1 MTKKRNFI
9 KSFFQFSI
17 GQWVAALISFITIPI
32 TTWLIIP
39 EEFGKASMFTL
50 AFNLLLNIALL
61 GADQGFVRMFYEKEE
76 KKRRNLLWEA
86 LLPSLFI
93 GFVIFI
99 FIGIFWKSLS
109 FVLFGGSNHF
119 FSILLLGLTILIG
132 TVQRFATLAVRMKKR
147 GIAFSTL
154 IVINGVTNATFTI
167 LYALFFSRT
176 FYAVIVGLFFS
187 HIITSILAIH
197 FEKELWFGKFKIEL
211 SSIKSIVRYGIPF
224 VPTFLITWLFQS
236 IDRLALRN
244 YTDFTEIGLYTA
256 AFKVVAVMNL
266 IQIGFTTF
274 WTPTSYEHYENNP
287 ESTGIFEK
295 TSLFISAA
303 MFTFG
308 MLVVVFK
315 DAIFLLLE
323 SSYRQAAGIS
333 SFLILMPIMYT
344 ASEVTVVGINF
355 KKKTYWHMLIATI
368 SAGANI
374 FSNLMLVPIYG
385 AKGAA
390 LSTGISYIIFFG
402 MRTIISKRL
411 YKVNYHLGKF
421 WFSTAIFVVV
431 AFINTFVNSLFLQ
444 VFSAVIGLILILI
457 VYREQVRYV
466 FGSATEELKMLKNK
480 AANKPT

>member
-1 MTKKRNFI
+1 MPKERNFI

-17 GQWVAALISFITIPI
+17 GQWIAALISFVTTPI

-39 EEFGKASMFTL
+39 EEFGRASMFTL

-61 GADQGFVRMFYEKEE
+61 GADQSFVRMFYEKPEE
-76 KKRRNLLWEA
+76 ERRNLLWES
-86 LLPSLFI
+86 LMPSLSVGI
-93 GFVIFI
+93 IIFI
-99 FIGIFWKSLS
+99 IIGIFWKELS
-109 FVLFGGSNHF
+109 FVLFGDSIHF
-119 FSILLLGLTILIG
+119 LPILLLGFTILIG
-132 TVQRFATLAVRMKKR
+132 VIERFATLAVRMKKR

-154 IVINGVTNATFTI
+154 RVVNGATNAVFTI

-187 HIITSILAIH
+187 HIITSILAIY
-197 FEKELWFGKFKIEL
+197 FEKDLWFGKFKIDFN
-211 SSIKSIVRYGIPF
+211 SIKSIIKYGLPF

-244 YTDFTEIGLYTA
+244 YATFTEIGLYSA

-266 IQIGFTTF
+266 IQTGFTTF
-274 WTPTSYEHYENNP
+274 WTPVSYESYENNP
-287 ESTGIFEK
+287 GSTGLFEK
-295 TSLFISAA
+295 VSLFISAT
-303 MFTFG
+303 MFIFG
-308 MLVVVFK
+308 ILIVVFK
-315 DAIFLLLE
+315 DVIFLLLE

-344 ASEVTVVGINF
+344 VSEVTVVGINF
-355 KKKTYWHMLIATI
+355 KKKTYWHMLIAII

-374 FSNLMLVPIYG
+374 FGNLMLVPTYG

-390 LSTGISYIIFFG
+390 LSTGISYIIFFS

-411 YKVNYHLGKF
+411 YKVDYHLGKF
-421 WFSTAIFVVV
+421 YFSTVIFVLA

-444 VFSAVIGLILILI
+444 VSSAVIGLILVLI
-457 VYREQVRYV
+457 IYREQVRYV
-466 FGSATEELKMLKNK
+466 FDFAIEELKRLKNK
-480 AANKPT
+480 VANKTN